1 VLRSGH
7 VVAVHPLQVFFNGAF
22 WFEALHMLLAGYMVA
37 GFVVAGVYAVGL
49 LRGDGHPGLG
59 VAQYP
64 YLLGTH
70 QPIAAA
76 AAPLP
81 TAASAPDRSSARM
94 ASPPS
99 AATAASIS
107 YTTIGRELFDCTPDD
122 APDGIGR
129 STHLR
134 RGVGGAERGPA

>member
-1 VLRSGH
+1 MLRSGH
-7 VVAVHPLQVFFNGAF
+7 VVAVHPLQVSFNGAF

-37 GFVVAGVYAVGL
+37 GFVVAGVYAVDL

-70 QPIAAA
+70 LPIAAA

-81 TAASAPDRSSARM
+81 TLSALTVVAAAALVLVVPSMGLLFVLQQRGRLGK
-94 ASPPS
+94 SP
-99 AATAASIS
+99 
-107 YTTIGRELFDCTPDD
+107 
-122 APDGIGR
+122 
-129 STHLR
+129 
-134 RGVGGAERGPA
+134 

>member
-1 VLRSGH
+1 M
-7 VVAVHPLQVFFNGAF
+7 HPLQVSFNGAF

-37 GFVVAGVYAVGL
+37 GYMVAGFVVAGVYAVDL

-70 QPIAAA
+70 LPIAAA

-81 TAASAPDRSSARM
+81 TLSALTVVAAAALVLVVPSMGLLFVLQQRGRLGK
-94 ASPPS
+94 SP
-99 AATAASIS
+99 
-107 YTTIGRELFDCTPDD
+107 
-122 APDGIGR
+122 
-129 STHLR
+129 
-134 RGVGGAERGPA
+134 